1 MSTVQQL
8 DNTGFAI
15 LGRAPK
21 LQSQEPRTLIVLGA
35 PRGGTSAIASILQEL
50 GVFLGDNATAPVYED
65 LELASRLERE
75 GEESASAKI
84 EDYNQRHKVWGY
96 KRPGLAFTIDQHHKL
111 FRNPIYLAVF
121 RDLFATANRNL
132 ISSHIKN
139 PLVEKMQRIQG
150 SYAHILSFLDQ
161 QQPCML
167 ACSYEKLL
175 LNPAGYVDFLLEQAG
190 LSVSAEQRA
199 AAIRCIEPQP
209 ISYLQHARADRCHGA
224 IDGIEAGHVRGW
236 ARYCSRFVRRPVE
249 LDVML
254 EQVKIGRCTANLPQ
268 FKNCSFDED
277 PADAC
282 AFEFELPA
290 GSHGQLSV
298 RASHEQT
305 DIDVRPV
312 VIADSASG
320 APPWQRLL
328 RFFR

>member
-1 MSTVQQL
+1 MSSAADF
-8 DNTGFAI
+8 DNTGFAV
-15 LGRAPK
+15 LGRAPE

-35 PRGGTSAIASILQEL
+35 PRGGTSAIASILREL

-75 GEESASAKI
+75 SEESASAKI
-84 EDYNQRHKVWGY
+84 EDYNQRHNVWGF

-121 RDLFATANRNL
+121 RDLFAAANRNL

-139 PLVEKMQRIQG
+139 PLPEKMLRIQA

-161 QQPCML
+161 QQPSML

-190 LSVSAEQRA
+190 LSVSAEQRT
-199 AAIRCIEPQP
+199 AAIRCVEPQP
-209 ISYLQHARADRCHGA
+209 ASYLQHARADRCHGA
-224 IDGIEAGHVRGW
+224 IDGIEAGRVRGW
-236 ARYCSRFVRRPVE
+236 ARYRSRFVRRPVE

-254 EQVKIGRCTANLPQ
+254 EQVKLGRCTANLPQ
-268 FKNCSFDED
+268 FENCSFDED
-277 PADAC
+277 TAEAC

-290 GSHGQLSV
+290 GSQGQLSV
-298 RASHEQT
+298 RASHEQV
-305 DIDVRPV
+305 DLDVRPV
-312 VIADSASG
+312 PSTDPDNEAAL
-320 APPWQRLL
+320 WRRLL